1 MENNSRKLNLEITGI
16 PAVADENC
24 KKLVYTLD
32 KLIQVD
38 DEHLKNIDVAH
49 RLTNSNGEILAIIV
63 KFKSRTDRD
72 KYFERRFSLKDKNI
86 ETLGLKKSQLTENQ
100 HHKIY
105 INESLSVFTKLLFR
119 KTRDTC

>member
-1 MENNSRKLNLEITGI
+1 M
-16 PAVADENC
+16 
-24 KKLVYTLD
+24 
-32 KLIQVD
+32 
-38 DEHLKNIDVAH
+38 AH
-49 RLTNSNGEILAIIV
+49 RLTNSNGKIPAIIV

-86 ETLGLKKSQLTENQ
+86 ENLGLKKSQLTENH

-119 KTRDTC
+119 KTWDTCRMLKCDHCYTTGAVVFVKKEKDLSKIRINHEGDLKKME

>member
-1 MENNSRKLNLEITGI
+1 MENSSRKLNLEITGI
-16 PAVADENC
+16 PVVADENC
-24 KKLVYTLD
+24 KKLVYTLG

-49 RLTNSNGEILAIIV
+49 RLTNSNGKIPAIIV
-63 KFKSRTDRD
+63 KFKSGTDRD

-86 ETLGLKKSQLTENQ
+86 ENLGHKKSQLTENQ

-105 INESLSVFTKLLFR
+105 INESLSVFTI
-119 KTRDTC
+119 